1 MKKRLI
7 ASTLGFALIAGGA
20 WIPSQRVNALMFSAP
35 ADNSAPSEA
44 RGGASRSSSFF
55 TRKSGESAPRQ
66 ASGGAARSGLFTRT
80 YDEYAPRQATGG
92 ASRSG
97 LFTRTKDE
105 YAPLHAR
112 GGGSRYGDNQPAAIL
127 ALLPQTY
134 FGTTVYQRPEILVY
148 LPQSEAKEGIFSIK
162 DARGNTLHEMTVSV
176 SGKAGVISIKVP
188 TDLKIDKNYQWF
200 LALKMDGQISPRTPY
215 VDGWIKRIQPN
226 KEIARSMQEKDL
238 LDVAKAFGKE
248 GVWYDC
254 VATLASLR
262 AAQPN
267 NPTLKKHWSEL
278 LESVGLQDIEKAP
291 IIPVNKISH

>member
-55 TRKSGESAPRQ
+55 TRKSGESAPRH
-66 ASGGAARSGLFTRT
+66 GR
-80 YDEYAPRQATGG
+80 GG

-97 LFTRTKDE
+97 LFARSTGE
-105 YAPLHAR
+105 SAPRHAR
-112 GGGSRYGDNQPAAIL
+112 AGGSRKGTDNQPAAIL

>member
-55 TRKSGESAPRQ
+55 TRKSGE
-66 ASGGAARSGLFTRT
+66 
-80 YDEYAPRQATGG
+80 
-92 ASRSG
+92 
-97 LFTRTKDE
+97 

-112 GGGSRYGDNQPAAIL
+112 GGGSRYGDNQPAAIM